1 MTTGEKKTENGKGDD
16 YLGSWCAGTTTGGDG
31 VRKGVTRQGKRLF
44 RRHDEEMPTWIRHQ
58 SRGETDDQPHPHR
71 RHPPR
76 RAKESQE
83 EEEGGTAIGRDVMGT
98 RSWRVGRMMDDA
110 MDAASVA
117 APWRRGRKRRR
128 DSAKRRRDKSS
139 NRQREEREEEEE
151 EAPAKRKE
159 SSFLPSSRRSR
170 TKRRRK
176 RKKTRNPSEDG
187 TKDGAEDDLG

>member
-1 MTTGEKKTENGKGDD
+1 MGEKKTENGKGDD
-16 YLGSWCAGTTTGGDG
+16 YLGSCGSGTTGGDG
-31 VRKGVTRQGKRLF
+31 AGTWETRQGGRLF
-44 RRHDEEMPTWIRHQ
+44 WRHDEEMPTWIRRQ
-58 SRGETDDQPHPHR
+58 SRGETDVQPRRHR

-76 RAKESQE
+76 RAKGSQKA
-83 EEEGGTAIGRDVMGT
+83 EEEGAAIGREVMGT

-187 TKDGAEDDLG
+187 TKDGAEDDLR